1 MISTGQRLKPLV
13 QSADRAEDGLLK
25 TALDQALSVKRAL
38 RDALIRVAPPPRVIT
53 ADAVNMGL
61 SVRNPAALAREAPAE
76 DTAVSN
82 PQCVVSYDGHFKKTT
97 LLATATVHRPL
108 EFMAPILDPRSWGC
122 GGTII
127 GATFIVSVKDGIYS
141 AGHEH
146 GKAQLGHSWTRN
158 RTQLLYEYARS
169 EFASFENI
177 LKIKRFTHDPHEVRA
192 DYELHECLVFMLG
205 LLSTPGGLTM
215 NQGHVIGSRSPV
227 RPDWT
232 DIEVLKEIRV
242 RDLTPNDP
250 GNPYDFGQAVNST
263 MGAAL
268 SSWIDDARF
277 LRPVF

>member
-1 MISTGQRLKPLV
+1 
-13 QSADRAEDGLLK
+13 
-25 TALDQALSVKRAL
+25 
-38 RDALIRVAPPPRVIT
+38 
-53 ADAVNMGL
+53 
-61 SVRNPAALAREAPAE
+61 
-76 DTAVSN
+76 
-82 PQCVVSYDGHFKKTT
+82 
-97 LLATATVHRPL
+97 
-108 EFMAPILDPRSWGC
+108 
-122 GGTII
+122 
-127 GATFIVSVKDGIYS
+127 
-141 AGHEH
+141 
-146 GKAQLGHSWTRN
+146 
-158 RTQLLYEYARS
+158 LYEYARS

-177 LKIKRFTHDPHEVRA
+177 LKIKRFTHDPYEVRA

-215 NQGHVIGSRSPV
+215 NQGHVIGSRSRV

-232 DIEVLKEIRV
+232 DVEVLKEIRV